1 MDTIKKVW
9 PEWEVEKEI
18 GQGSYGTVYKCV
30 NEKNEYC
37 AIKVISIPQNGY
49 DMGDVISEKMSV
61 EESNAYYQDIADDL
75 IKEIEI
81 LKALK
86 GTKNVVEIY
95 DAQMLLKED
104 GIGWNILIR
113 MELLT
118 DFNTY
123 ISDKQLSEA
132 DVIKLGT
139 DLSTALSVCHKAK
152 IIHRDI
158 KPENILVDDAGNFKL
173 GDFGVAKQME
183 KTQGSMS
190 VKGTYNYM
198 SPEVLSGNKCDGR
211 ADMYSLAIVMYKLL
225 NNNRLPFVDPN
236 KQIVRYSERQ
246 EAFEK
251 RKRGDKIPS
260 IQGVSNELNTVILRA
275 CSFDVNERQKDIDE
289 FNKELG
295 YIVKGKR
302 VTNKKLLKKI
312 LSIVA
317 CFICIFSVFA
327 VLYYFT
333 EVRVR
338 EVESDIIEDVVK
350 EEAGRKYNKIDYDS
364 DGQHLLYYNEYNDVC
379 QISIPYL
386 VDVENE
392 TAVDVCELIGIES
405 EKYTIGPR
413 DEKYIYYFVK
423 KDKYNAAEIQIGYD
437 LYRYNKQTK
446 ESELLLSSETKYIE
460 KILYADDANVYFC
473 EYDETSDY
481 FLMGG
486 PALKKY
492 NIEEKSIMCLGDGVA
507 YTEQYNGYIL
517 YTTDCGMTF
526 WGYEKLWIYDT
537 YTNKNSLI
545 TEECALGADVY
556 FTTDTLFF
564 EEVIVDDSAKKENK
578 YDGARHCIVS
588 YSLKT
593 GEQSV
598 VGELSGDNV
607 WYFQNDEEGQA
618 SYIFNQ
624 NFAIV
629 AAGEKLSGEEESY
642 DLYEYILNY
651 ADGTHNRIEFP
662 REDFSYS
669 YGYCLDEKI
678 SDNILYLD
686 NDGYCYKLYEVLP
699 SGIMKQYGDALY
711 INGDVTLCDSKMV
724 LLTGDQQNPV
734 KFYNFLEAEKIDE
747 IEFTENEEDEYV
759 RVIADVE
766 MRIAPSD
773 NCESLGILKPGDI
786 VLREAISENGWSKVY
801 NDEYGTVYV
810 RTDKI
815 ELVPIT
821 DTYGMCGTNI
831 VWEYNKETREL
842 ILTGTGEMYG
852 YESDDYGWDKH
863 RGNIKKITIS
873 KGITSISDYAFSAC
887 DVLTS
892 VIIPDSVTEIGDDAF
907 ESCTSL
913 TSITIPDSVTT
924 IGDMAFLFCSSLAS
938 ITIPNSVT
946 IIDYGAFHN
955 CTSLTSVTIPN
966 SVTTVGNEAFYNCKS
981 LTSITIPDSVTTI
994 GEWSFAYCE
1003 VLTSVTIPDSV
1014 TSIGDGTFYY
1024 CTGLT
1029 SIIIPDSVTTIGDD
1043 AFESCTSLT
1052 SIIIPD
1058 RVTTIGDWAFSD
1070 CSSLASVILGDEV
1083 AEIGNGVFSGCKSI
1097 ESIDVDKKNNYYMV
1111 DEAGVLYSKDRTSL
1125 IQYPAAKTERSYALA
1140 KETET
1145 VCDYAFY
1152 GAWYLTEIDLSYN
1165 LKEIGNYAFAECSSI
1180 TELNIPDSVTT
1191 IGKYAFSSC
1200 YSLQR
1205 ISLPDSVSSVG
1216 EGAFYYC
1223 NGMTDVRLSSALT
1236 RINDYTFGYCSSLQ
1250 KVTTGSKVTDV
1261 GEFAFEECYNL
1272 AEIHYNGTVEQWNN
1286 ISVKKG
1292 NNYLTQ
1298 AKVIYNA

>member
-1 MDTIKKVW
+1 MQIIKNIW
-9 PEWEVEKEI
+9 PEWKVEKEI
-18 GQGSYGTVYKCV
+18 GQGSYGTVYKCI
-30 NEKNEYC
+30 NEKKEYC
-37 AIKVISIPQNGY
+37 AIKVISIPQSEHE
-49 DMGDVISEKMSV
+49 MSEVISEKMSV
-61 EESNAYYQDIADDL
+61 EQSREYYKDIADDL

-158 KPENILVDDAGNFKL
+158 KPENILVDDEGNFKL

-295 YIVKGKR
+295 YLVKGKR

-333 EVRVR
+333 EVRVH

-364 DGQHLLYYNEYNDVC
+364 DGQRLLYYNEYNDVD

-405 EKYTIGPR
+405 ENYTIGPR
-413 DEKYIYYFVK
+413 DEKHIYYSVA

-446 ESELLLSSETKYIE
+446 ESELLLSSETKCIE

-517 YTTDCGMTF
+517 YTADCGMTF

-629 AAGEKLSGEEESY
+629 VAGEKLSGEEESY

-651 ADGTHNRIEFP
+651 ADGTYNRIEFP

-669 YGYCLDEKI
+669 YGYCLDAKI

-734 KFYNFLEAEKIDE
+734 KFYDFLEAEKIDE

-759 RVIADVE
+759 RVTADVE

-863 RGNIKKITIS
+863 RGDIKKITIS

-892 VIIPDSVTEIGDDAF
+892 VIIPDSVTEIGDWVF
-907 ESCTSL
+907 EYCTSISVL
-913 TSITIPDSVTT
+913 DIPDSITI
-924 IGDMAFLFCSSLAS
+924 
-938 ITIPNSVT
+938 
-946 IIDYGAFHN
+946 
-955 CTSLTSVTIPN
+955 
-966 SVTTVGNEAFYNCKS
+966 
-981 LTSITIPDSVTTI
+981 I
-994 GEWSFAYCE
+994 GEYVFYECTN
-1003 VLTSVTIPDSV
+1003 LTRIMIPDSV
-1014 TSIGDGTFYY
+1014 TSIGAGAFVGCTSLVDIKISSNITSINNSTFYD
-1024 CTGLT
+1024 CSSLA
-1029 SIIIPDSVTTIGDD
+1029 SIIIPNGVSTIGDS
-1043 AFESCTSLT
+1043 AFCFCKNLT
-1052 SIIIPD
+1052 SITIPDTVLSIGSSAFQYCENLKGITIPD

-1083 AEIGNGVFSGCKSI
+1083 AEIGDGVFSGCKSI

-1111 DEAGVLYSKDRTSL
+1111 DEVGVLYSKDRTSL
-1125 IQYPAAKTERSYALA
+1125 IQYPAAKTERSYTLA

-1272 AEIHYNGTVEQWNN
+1272 AEIHYNGTMEQWNN